1 MPKFVEAPEFTKD
14 LNKLRKFRTIEEDLE
29 VFKKALAVDPK
40 NLPGV
45 VIISGIGR
53 GFLPVYKARKF
64 RCRYLQSTGKIRV
77 IYTYNAPTDEITLIE
92 IYFKGQ
98 NENHNPDRIKKYAIK
113 IQ

>member
-1 MPKFVEAPEFTKD
+1 MPQFVEVPEFGKD
-14 LNKLRKFRTIEEDLE
+14 LKKLKKFRTIEEDLE

-53 GFLPVYKARKF
+53 GFFPVYKARKF
-64 RCRYLQSTGKIRV
+64 RCRYLQSTSKIRV
-77 IYTYNAPTDEITLIE
+77 IYTYNPSTDEIILIE

-98 NENHNPDRIKKYAIK
+98 NENHNQDRIKEYAIK